1 MNNIIFLLLLGRI
14 AAEDLKHRRIPNF
27 LVICLFLWGI
37 CSRGMPGEWN
47 SSVKGALLAGGSM
60 LILYIVFRRGIG
72 AGDVKLLTVVGF
84 YVGCEKIWELLFL
97 IFLMAAVW
105 GILAKRRSLCN
116 LRISGR
122 RLPDV
127 GTDLTG
133 GFYEVFI
140 CFLHRYWNTKKE

>member
-1 MNNIIFLLLLGRI
+1 MQSVNNIIFLLLLGWI

-60 LILYIVFRRGIG
+60 LIFYIVFRRGIG

-84 YVGCEKIWELLFL
+84 YMGCEEIWELLFV
-97 IFLMAAVW
+97 IFLTAAVW
-105 GILAKRRSLCN
+105 GIWMHIIRKNQIKTIPLAVCVL
-116 LRISGR
+116 L
-122 RLPDV
+122 
-127 GTDLTG
+127 
-133 GFYEVFI
+133 GFIFHMGNI
-140 CFLHRYWNTKKE
+140 F

>member
-14 AAEDLKHRRIPNF
+14 AAEDLKHRRIPNS

-37 CSRGMPGEWN
+37 YSSGMTGAWN

-60 LILYIVFRRGIG
+60 LIFYIVFRRGIG

-105 GILAKRRSLCN
+105 GILC
-116 LRISGR
+116 
-122 RLPDV
+122 
-127 GTDLTG
+127 
-133 GFYEVFI
+133 
-140 CFLHRYWNTKKE
+140 KKEVPLAICVFLGVGCRMLGLI

>member
-1 MNNIIFLLLLGRI
+1 MQSVNNIIFLLLLGRI

-27 LVICLFLWGI
+27 LVICLLLWGI

-60 LILYIVFRRGIG
+60 LIFYIVFRRGIG

-105 GILAKRRSLCN
+105 GILC
-116 LRISGR
+116 
-122 RLPDV
+122 
-127 GTDLTG
+127 
-133 GFYEVFI
+133 
-140 CFLHRYWNTKKE
+140 KKEVPLAICVFLGVGCRMLGLI